1 MRFPSHSKTHV
12 FEIAQQFHKPS
23 VLSNYCQIVFVAILH
38 LLLHPALLSRYSPC
52 KNSLSIYMYRFRFLL
67 FTCVLLFGASLSF
80 ADQQWVEV
88 TSPHFSLLTDAG
100 EKRGREVLVRFEQ
113 MRTAFGLLFQKVNVN
128 TPVKLQI
135 VAYRNSKELRQVA
148 PLFEGKPITLS
159 GFFLGAGTHGM
170 PANGEDRQYIAL
182 DLSAE
187 DSWGVVF
194 HEYAHLLLNSNF
206 PPSPVWFDEGFA
218 EYCSSLKVTKKEID
232 IGLVRPDL
240 PQTLLDNRWLKLEDL
255 FGVKHNSKIYNRDD
269 RRSVFYAQSW
279 ITVHYFMSKGAA
291 MMKPVAA
298 YNNLV
303 RNDRVPVRDAV
314 RQAFGMEPENLEK
327 LVSEYFKSGRVVYFP
342 VPAPPGIDDIQVSS
356 RPVNDDEV
364 KVIFADLDFHTRDYR
379 DRGMAAFREIL
390 SKQPDNPVANR
401 ALGYAA
407 LQKNDLEKAGEY
419 FRRAA
424 VQSSQDPQVHYLL
437 ALLMSRQNL
446 SSGKPPDDVDAM
458 KKELNAA
465 ISLDPGYAEAYN
477 LLGLTLSY
485 DPKQKDEA
493 VNDLK
498 KAIALDPRNGWYSM
512 NLAGV
517 YIRHQE
523 TDQAVS
529 LLTGLKDNPDP
540 QLSSIAQQQLQ
551 FIENYNH
558 PVTVRS
564 EPAEE
569 EKGNEQP
576 EKREVDKD
584 NFKPEE
590 VNKTQ
595 TPPAPYKPEP
605 VLFLKGVLL
614 SVDCSQS
621 PSATLTISSGG
632 KKWKMIA
639 ADAKKLIVMGADS
652 LSCSWTNRKVA
663 VNYRKAGE
671 NEGKLATLELE

>member
-1 MRFPSHSKTHV
+1 MNR
-12 FEIAQQFHKPS
+12 
-23 VLSNYCQIVFVAILH
+23 
-38 LLLHPALLSRYSPC
+38 LLLLICALLLISS
-52 KNSLSIYMYRFRFLL
+52 SA
-67 FTCVLLFGASLSF
+67 VAE
-80 ADQQWVEV
+80 QQWVEV
-88 TSPHFSLLTDAG
+88 TSPHFSVLTDAG
-100 EKRGREVLVRFEQ
+100 EKRGRDVAVRFEQ

-182 DLSAE
+182 DLSQE
-187 DSWGVVF
+187 DSWGTVF

-206 PPSPVWFDEGFA
+206 PPAPVWFDEGFA

-446 SSGKPPDDVDAM
+446 SSGKPPDDVEAM

>member
-1 MRFPSHSKTHV
+1 MNR
-12 FEIAQQFHKPS
+12 
-23 VLSNYCQIVFVAILH
+23 
-38 LLLHPALLSRYSPC
+38 LLLLISALLLISS
-52 KNSLSIYMYRFRFLL
+52 SA
-67 FTCVLLFGASLSF
+67 VAE
-80 ADQQWVEV
+80 QQWVEV
-88 TSPHFSLLTDAG
+88 TSPHFSVLTDAG
-100 EKRGREVLVRFEQ
+100 EKRGRDVAVRFEQ

-182 DLSAE
+182 DLSQE
-187 DSWGVVF
+187 DSWGTVF

-206 PPSPVWFDEGFA
+206 PPAPVWFDEGFA

-424 VQSSQDPQVHYLL
+424 VQSSKDPQVHYLL

-446 SSGKPPDDVDAM
+446 SSGKPPDDVEAM

>member
-1 MRFPSHSKTHV
+1 MNR
-12 FEIAQQFHKPS
+12 
-23 VLSNYCQIVFVAILH
+23 
-38 LLLHPALLSRYSPC
+38 LLLLICALLLISS
-52 KNSLSIYMYRFRFLL
+52 SA
-67 FTCVLLFGASLSF
+67 VAE
-80 ADQQWVEV
+80 QQWVEV
-88 TSPHFSLLTDAG
+88 TSPHFSVLTDAG
-100 EKRGREVLVRFEQ
+100 EKRGRDGAVRLQQ

-182 DLSAE
+182 DLSQE
-187 DSWGVVF
+187 DSWGTVF

-206 PPSPVWFDEGFA
+206 PPAPVWFDEGFA

-407 LQKNDLEKAGEY
+407 LQKNDFEKAREY
-419 FRRAA
+419 FTRAA
-424 VQSSQDPQVHYLL
+424 AQSSKDPQVHYLL
-437 ALLMSRQNL
+437 ALLMSRKNL
-446 SSGKPPDDVDAM
+446 TSGKAPDDVEAM
-458 KKELNAA
+458 KKELNTA
-465 ISLDPGYAEAYN
+465 ISLNPEYAEAYN
-477 LLGLTLSY
+477 LLGLMLSY

-498 KAIALDPRNGWYSM
+498 KAIALNPRAGWYSL

-517 YIRHQE
+517 YMRNQE
-523 TDQAVS
+523 PDQAKALLSGLKNNSDPQVS
-529 LLTGLKDNPDP
+529 LM
-540 QLSSIAQQQLQ
+540 AQQQLQ
-551 FIENYNH
+551 FLEDYSHN
-558 PVTVRS
+558 VTVAAGAQGDEEKDS
-564 EPAEE
+564 EPA
-569 EKGNEQP
+569 
-576 EKREVDKD
+576 DKD
-584 NFKPEE
+584 EAAKDTEKNDFKPEE
-590 VNKTQ
+590 VNRTQ
-595 TPPAPYKPEP
+595 PSTTPATPYKPEP
-605 VLFLKGVLL
+605 ILFLKGVLL

-621 PSATLTISSGG
+621 PAATLTISSGG
-632 KKWKMIA
+632 KKWKMTTP
-639 ADAKKLIVMGADS
+639 DAKKLLVMGADGG
-652 LSCSWTNRKVA
+652 LSCSWTNKKVA

-671 NEGKLATLELE
+671 NEGKIATLELE